1 MASQAFHRFTY
12 HLPPPAETLAILV
25 GCLEVTIFGLGGL
38 ANIPEFAKAYGLP
51 LVATTFKARANVG
64 PSEMSQVDAKETA
77 KEDKRQEAWIMSTV
91 ARNIQ
96 NGCVI
101 LALGLYVRDRR
112 ALGIAMVANLIT
124 TTSDALIVSKYGVE
138 ETFWGHVFGMAN
150 SVLIGGSLLYW
161 KRGDPWW

>member
-1 MASQAFHRFTY
+1 
-12 HLPPPAETLAILV
+12 
-25 GCLEVTIFGLGGL
+25 
-38 ANIPEFAKAYGLP
+38 
-51 LVATTFKARANVG
+51 
-64 PSEMSQVDAKETA
+64 
-77 KEDKRQEAWIMSTV
+77 MSTV